1 MIFRKPYAFL
11 IKNFKKIH
19 FVLLLFS
26 LFVAYKLMD
35 VNRFI
40 RDFMHYGSYDLF
52 QDPITNHITF
62 FLKIFLILLILGSAA
77 LLFLLRHKQKPW
89 KLYLYPIIEYL
100 SLYLVLGMI
109 SSFFDNYTSDVA
121 TTDLRLSRDLLMI
134 FLIAQLPAIFIFLM
148 RIVGIDLKK
157 FNFNLDEE
165 FLELKDEDREEF
177 EISINIDYHSFKRLF
192 KRTFRNLKYFYLE
205 HKNICHG
212 ILGLF
217 LIFFAFQVYHFFF
230 VTNKSYSEGNDY
242 SINGYT
248 IQVHNSYFTDKDYRG
263 NVVTKNS
270 DFVIIDLSVTNH
282 SAMRKMYIDNFHLK
296 NDSRDYVTT
305 QTSYAKE
312 FQDFGNPYE
321 SVKELKYGETFR
333 FIIIFKVEKDLNL
346 NKFNLFYQENDY
358 LRKIKLK
365 IKDYSKIKD
374 VGTFKLGEDFEFT
387 VKNKKQNISFDYYEF
402 YDSIDYSVR
411 SCGASTCSI
420 QNLNYVAPQDKK
432 ILKIDFASTTYEG
445 KDMVDFSNDYGKIV
459 YIDNSE
465 GENEEVELDF
475 QYPFSKKATG
485 KFIYTLVPREV
496 ETTSSLKI
504 IYTIRNKKYVYQL
517 V

>member
-19 FVLLLFS
+19 IVLLLIS

-35 VNRFI
+35 VNHFI
-40 RDFMHYGSYDLF
+40 RDFMNYGSYDLF

-62 FLKIFLILLILGSAA
+62 FLKISLILIIFGSSA

-109 SSFFDNYTSDVA
+109 SSFFKNYSSDVA

-134 FLIAQLPAIFIFLM
+134 FLIAQLPAIFIFII
-148 RIVGIDLKK
+148 RILGIDLKK

-192 KRTFRNLKYFYLE
+192 RRTFRNLKYFYLE
-205 HKNICHG
+205 HKKICHG
-212 ILGLF
+212 ILALF
-217 LIFFAFQVYHFFF
+217 LIISGFRIYHFFF

-242 SINGYT
+242 SVNGFT

-263 NVVTKNS
+263 DVVAKNS

-296 NDSRDYVTT
+296 NDSHDYVTT

-312 FQDFGNPYE
+312 FQDFGDPYE
-321 SVKELKYGETFR
+321 SVKELKNGETFR
-333 FIIIFKVEKDLNL
+333 FIIIYKVEKGLNL
-346 NKFNLFYQENDY
+346 NKYNLFYQENNY

-365 IKDYSKIKD
+365 VKNYSQIKDA
-374 VGTFKLGEDFEFT
+374 GTFKLGDDFEFNM
-387 VKNKKQNISFDYYEF
+387 KNKKQMISFDYFEF
-402 YDSIDYSVR
+402 YDSVDYSIR
-411 SCGASTCSI
+411 SCNSSACFI
-420 QNLNYVAPQDKK
+420 NNLNYVAPQDKK
-432 ILKIDFASTTYEG
+432 VLKIDFASTSFEG

-465 GENEEVELDF
+465 GENEEVELEF
-475 QYPFSKKATG
+475 KYPFSKKATG
-485 KFIYTLVPREV
+485 KILYTLVPLEV
-496 ETTSSLKI
+496 ESTSSLKI